1 MTFTMAPTDPVIGFS
16 SLATGVLE
24 DRAEY
29 HNSSSR
35 IKGSVVIDHLRRFLL
50 LPELSHRFISIRQF
64 ITDNFRTRMSGIRKS

>member
-16 SLATGVLE
+16 SLATGLLE

-35 IKGSVVIDHLRRFLL
+35 IKG
-50 LPELSHRFISIRQF
+50 
-64 ITDNFRTRMSGIRKS
+64 T